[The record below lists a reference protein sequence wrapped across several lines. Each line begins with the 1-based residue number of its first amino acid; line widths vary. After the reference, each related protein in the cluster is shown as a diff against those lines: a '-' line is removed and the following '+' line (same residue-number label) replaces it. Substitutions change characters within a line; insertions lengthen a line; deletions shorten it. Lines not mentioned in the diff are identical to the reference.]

1 MECSLLNSIL
11 YVHGFFYFTA
21 NLVRLFKCTVLI
33 QVIHN
38 PTEQLKFILFAT
50 HTTCKKTS

>member
-21 NLVRLFKCTVLI
+21 NLLRLFKCTVLI
-33 QVIHN
+33 QVINN